1 MPNEVRQI
9 RGWAAAL
16 LLAVSI
22 LWSFWP
28 VLDNGF
34 VWDDGANLV
43 VARAFWDR
51 GLEGIAWAFTKPFS
65 GHYQPLT
72 WLSYQVDAQLSDA
85 TPRGVH
91 ATNLL
96 LHVLATGL
104 VAWLAWAL
112 GASSGVDRME
122 RRLAF
127 TWVAAALFALHPIR
141 IESVAWA
148 TERRDLLS
156 TVFVLGALVVHVRA
170 SPADSSPSRSRGW
183 VALLHAL
190 AALSRA
196 QLSLPFVLLL
206 LDVWP
211 LRRLGKPPGRGL
223 ALRRLV
229 AEKGVSWAI
238 AAASGLT
245 AIWAQADSG
254 ALTTTAEHGGFGR
267 LVQAGYG
274 LSFYPAAL
282 IWRRAWLPLYERPF
296 PFDPLEPRYLLSAGL
311 AAGLLVGIWLLR
323 RRALPLTTAVG
334 AYVLLVLPVLGIAQ
348 SGIQLVA
355 DRYAYL
361 ATVPLVLWLAA
372 ACVKLWRTGGQSWA
386 RAWNGALA
394 VALLAWLAVAGWATR
409 QQAAVWRSDESLWR
423 HVLAHSESSLADN
436 NLGYL
441 LSARGEP
448 GQGLFHLVRSLERVP
463 QYGRP
468 WRGIA
473 ALLEAPWPA
482 DAPPAAEVAATLERA
497 LAHQSSSLLAR
508 YALALAWARAGE
520 TNRARGELQRV
531 LAVDRNHTGAR
542 LALSRIEEARASA
555 VKPAP
560 RALP

>member
-1 MPNEVRQI
+1 MARK
-9 RGWAAAL
+9 GWAAAM
-16 LLAVSI
+16 LLAGAM
-22 LWSFWP
+22 LWSYWP

-34 VWDDGANLV
+34 VWDDGANLG

-51 GLEGIAWAFTKPFS
+51 GVDGAVWAFTKPFS

-72 WLSYQVDAQLSDA
+72 WLSYQVDAQLSGA

-96 LHVLATGL
+96 LHFVATAL
-104 VAWLAWAL
+104 VACLAWAL
-112 GASSGVDRME
+112 AASAGADRVNRAG

-127 TWVAAALFALHPIR
+127 ALVAAALFALHPIR
-141 IESVAWA
+141 VESVAWA

-156 TVFVLGALVVHVRA
+156 TVFVLAALVVHLRA

-190 AALSRA
+190 AALARA
-196 QLSLPFVLLL
+196 QLTLPFVLLL

-211 LRRLGKPPGRGL
+211 LRRLGPSGGRGGAFL
-223 ALRRLV
+223 RLV
-229 AEKGVSWAI
+229 AEKSVSWAI
-238 AAASGLT
+238 AVASGLA
-245 AIWAQADSG
+245 AIWAQADAG
-254 ALTTTAEHGGFGR
+254 ALTAAAEHGLLDR

-274 LSFYPAAL
+274 LAFYPAAL

-296 PFDPLEPRYLLSAGL
+296 PFDPLEPRYLLSAVL
-311 AAGLLVGIWLLR
+311 AASLLVAIWLLR
-323 RRALPLTTAVG
+323 RRVAPLAIAVG
-334 AYVLLVLPVLGIAQ
+334 GYVLLVLPVLGIAQ

-361 ATVPLVLWLAA
+361 ATVPLVLWVAA
-372 ACVKLWRTGGQSWA
+372 AGVMLCRTGGQGWA
-386 RAWNGALA
+386 RVANGALT
-394 VALLAWLAVAGWATR
+394 VSLLAWLAVAAWATR
-409 QQAAVWRSDESLWR
+409 QQAAVWRSDETLWR

-436 NLGYL
+436 NLGYI
-441 LSARGEP
+441 LSARGEH

-473 ALLEAPWPA
+473 ALLEAPWPP
-482 DAPPAAEVAATLERA
+482 DAPPADWVASTLERA
-497 LAHQSSSLLAR
+497 STHQPGSPLVRHAAALAR
-508 YALALAWARAGE
+508 TRAG
-520 TNRARGELQRV
+520 
-531 LAVDRNHTGAR
+531 GA
-542 LALSRIEEARASA
+542 SEP
-555 VKPAP
+555 VAP
-560 RALP
+560 VR